1 MVEGE
6 WQSVAPLPVHGLTK
20 VVPSRM
26 CARGALTLVPFVITT
41 GHDLV
46 HPLYIRRAVV
56 SP

>member
-6 WQSVAPLPVHGLTK
+6 WQPVAPLPVHGLTK

-26 CARGALTLVPFVITT
+26 CARGALTLVSFVITT

-46 HPLYIRRAVV
+46 YPLHIRRAVV